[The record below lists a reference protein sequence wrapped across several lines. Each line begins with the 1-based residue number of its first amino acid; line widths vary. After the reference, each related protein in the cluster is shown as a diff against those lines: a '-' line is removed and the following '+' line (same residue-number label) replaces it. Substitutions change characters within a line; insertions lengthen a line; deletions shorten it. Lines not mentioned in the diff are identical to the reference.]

1 LDRGIIVGQR
11 SYGKGLVQTT
21 RQLSYN
27 SQIKITTAKYYTPSG
42 RCIQAIDYG
51 NRNEDGSVG
60 KIPDSL
66 QKAFKTHNGRTVYDG
81 GGIAPDIE
89 VTIPELHTVST
100 ELLRQ
105 NMIFD
110 YATKFRAQHE
120 TIPSARQFKI
130 TDEIYADFVAFCKG
144 KSFAFETKTEKE
156 FIKFKELVEEE
167 HYTEELS
174 ADMKSLEAKLQ
185 KEKQVDLLNFRS
197 EISDL
202 LQNEIVTRYYYRKG
216 EIEASFDMDPD
227 ILEAIKVLK
236 DPARVNKILG
246 K

>member
-1 LDRGIIVGQR
+1 M
-11 SYGKGLVQTT
+11 
-21 RQLSYN
+21 
-27 SQIKITTAKYYTPSG
+27 A
-42 RCIQAIDYG
+42 
-51 NRNEDGSVG
+51 
-60 KIPDSL
+60 
-66 QKAFKTHNGRTVYDG
+66 RTVYDG

-105 NMIFD
+105 NLIFD

-156 FIKFKELVEEE
+156 FAKFKEVVEDE
-167 HYTEELS
+167 HYTDELS
-174 ADMKSLEAKLQ
+174 ADMKALEAKLQ

-202 LQNEIVTRYYYRKG
+202 LQNEIVMRYYYRKG